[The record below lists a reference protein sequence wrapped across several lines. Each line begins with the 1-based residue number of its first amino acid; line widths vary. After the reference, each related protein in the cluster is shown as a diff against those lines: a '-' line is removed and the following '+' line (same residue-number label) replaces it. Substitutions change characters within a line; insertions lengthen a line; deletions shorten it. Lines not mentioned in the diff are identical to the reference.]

1 MRRTMYWR
9 AAICVAAMFGGV
21 PFSPTV
27 DLGFVGVAPADA
39 KAFYTRKRVKGR
51 WITGRFPKRHA
62 TKTASGNRARSG
74 HIAEATLAYTVARTP
89 RTAALAPE
97 DTDLRAPG
105 RQVLTIAQGSP
116 AETPGNVLESS
127 GATTAPL
134 VPVSEDERLRKLREG
149 LRARASTLT
158 TGTLTAPL
166 SAPEPQSVSLDFVSG
181 TKTTTF
187 SDGTSIREPFDV
199 GALKGLAASPP
210 QPRPGVE

>member
-1 MRRTMYWR
+1 
-9 AAICVAAMFGGV
+9 MFGGV

-51 WITGRFPKRHA
+51 WITGRFAKRHA
-62 TKTASGNRARSG
+62 TKTASGNRAGSRHMG
-74 HIAEATLAYTVARTP
+74 EGAFAYTVARAP

-97 DTDLRAPG
+97 ETDLRAPG
-105 RQVLTIAQGSP
+105 RQVMTIAQVSP
-116 AETPGNVLESS
+116 AEPPGNVLESP

-134 VPVSEDERLRKLREG
+134 VPLSEDERLSKLREG

-158 TGTLTAPL
+158 TGTLASPP
-166 SAPEPQSVSLDFVSG
+166 SAPETQSVSLDFVSG

-187 SDGTSIREPFDV
+187 SDGTFIREPFDV

-210 QPRPGVE
+210 QAKPPVE